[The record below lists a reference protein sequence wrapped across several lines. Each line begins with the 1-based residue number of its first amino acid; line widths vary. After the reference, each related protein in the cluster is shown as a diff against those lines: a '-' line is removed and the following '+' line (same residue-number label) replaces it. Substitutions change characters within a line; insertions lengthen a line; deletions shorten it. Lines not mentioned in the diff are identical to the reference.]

1 MIYICHV
8 MSCHVMSVSVCVCLS
23 VINSGECFVL
33 LGHNGAGKTTM
44 INMLTGLF
52 PPTYGEG
59 FIFGTFSLFSFLF
72 NIASTS
78 TSTPFHQ
85 NE

>member
-1 MIYICHV
+1 MCL
-8 MSCHVMSVSVCVCLS
+8 SVSVCVCLS

-59 FIFGTFSLFSFLF
+59 FIFGMSDIPFSHIYVSRYILSLSPIKDG
-72 NIASTS
+72 NTCDCML
-78 TSTPFHQ
+78 TT
-85 NE
+85 